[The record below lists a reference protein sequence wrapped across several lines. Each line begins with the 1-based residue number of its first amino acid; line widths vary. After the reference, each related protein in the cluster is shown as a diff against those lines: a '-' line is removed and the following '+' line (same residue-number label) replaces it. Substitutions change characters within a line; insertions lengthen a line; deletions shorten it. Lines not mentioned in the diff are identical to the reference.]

1 MGARGRDKRETKR
14 NKSLL
19 HLASFPTGRRRRRR
33 RGRRKG
39 RVQRRARLLALH
51 LVLLN
56 VNELVAQRLGRAHAA
71 ASLLAVARSGA
82 LESVAAGSGRGRR
95 LDRGGFEGVVG
106 GRWDGSIHDV
116 VVGVRAVAL
125 FLQEVIDVLYSAD
138 VAGPCPLVLL
148 LLFRVLVEGRGR
160 RVRNNGTH

>member
-1 MGARGRDKRETKR
+1 M
-14 NKSLL
+14 
-19 HLASFPTGRRRRRR
+19 
-33 RGRRKG
+33 
-39 RVQRRARLLALH
+39 
-51 LVLLN
+51 
-56 VNELVAQRLGRAHAA
+56 
-71 ASLLAVARSGA
+71 
-82 LESVAAGSGRGRR
+82 
-95 LDRGGFEGVVG
+95 G

-125 FLQEVIDVLYSAD
+125 FLQEVIDVLYAAD